1 MKKIPL
7 ISIVIPTYKRAIE
20 VERALKSALNQT
32 YENKEIIIVDDNEE
46 DSLEQVK
53 LKEVLMNYLK
63 KENVVYIKNDGLK
76 GGSGCRNKGIEVAN
90 GEFIAF
96 LDDDDEY
103 FPEKIEKQYKYY
115 MENNGKKVGLVYC
128 YALGINNKKK
138 IICEYKSNL
147 EGNILYESMM
157 DCIAGT
163 SLWFAPRKVL
173 LEIGGFVDTVSKQ
186 DTITII
192 KILSLG
198 YEVIRVPEFLV
209 YYYEYIGNKIS
220 GIGKKAIEGNE
231 NVRKYSRD
239 LYKLLKSKKEIKNI
253 EYQFSK
259 KLLTLYL
266 INNNRIKAK
275 DELKNMIKLKM
286 FSLTTIKGILKYNFR
301 FLYNIFLDNRRKK
314 RFS

>member
-1 MKKIPL
+1 M
-7 ISIVIPTYKRAIE
+7 
-20 VERALKSALNQT
+20 
-32 YENKEIIIVDDNEE
+32 
-46 DSLEQVK
+46 
-53 LKEVLMNYLK
+53 
-63 KENVVYIKNDGLK
+63 
-76 GGSGCRNKGIEVAN
+76 
-90 GEFIAF
+90 
-96 LDDDDEY
+96 DDDDEY

-314 RFS
+314 DLVNNMWGK